1 MSKITNRVA
10 SDLYLAGCLKFGRF
24 KTKSGAISPYY
35 IDLASLLSSPK
46 LTCDI
51 AKIAAERIM
60 TMMSS
65 DRIDKLASIELKGA
79 LIAPSVAC
87 RINLPCIVVRKEE
100 KAYGITGRIVGAN
113 VKQGDSILF
122 FDDVVSEGLSKVEG
136 IKLLQ
141 ELGGIVKHL
150 LVVVDREQGGKEN
163 LEKLGFRLHSLAKI
177 SELVV
182 SLQANNRISKEQT
195 EQVLNY
201 IKTFQR

>member
-51 AKIAAERIM
+51 AKIAAERIRLI
-60 TMMSS
+60 MSS

-87 RINLPCIVVRKEE
+87 RVNLPCIVVRKEE
-100 KAYGITGRIVGAN
+100 KAYGITGRIVGAS

-136 IKLLQ
+136 IKPLQ

-177 SELVV
+177 SDIVI
-182 SLQANNRISKEQT
+182 SLQENKRISKEQT

-201 IKTFQR
+201 IKTFQC